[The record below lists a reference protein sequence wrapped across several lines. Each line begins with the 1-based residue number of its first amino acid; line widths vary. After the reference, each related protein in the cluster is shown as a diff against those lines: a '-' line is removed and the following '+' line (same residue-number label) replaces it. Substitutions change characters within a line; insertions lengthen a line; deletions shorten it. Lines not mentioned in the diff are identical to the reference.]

1 MQVTYTTAKDTK
13 RARRVWIEGT
23 KLAAAG
29 FPAGTRY
36 DLVTSDHDRGLTL
49 EVNPNGSRKVSE
61 CNRGGKSRPIVDLH
75 SKQVEQLFPSGAR
88 VRITFEQDLITIT
101 QHHEDNARESR
112 ERQFNDNAKNGTLTT
127 GSLFTGGGVSTQA
140 IHEGLGGRVKWIADC
155 ELKYIESAGANCL
168 AVDDETAVIVG
179 KVEEVES
186 KYYSDVDVLHVTIPC
201 DNVSKAGKAKHG
213 RHETDDA
220 SVFGVVRAIHAS
232 NPAVIVSENV
242 TAAQTS
248 PVYALLRAELRRL
261 GYKLFEQ
268 VLDSSHTDSFENR
281 PRYWLTAI
289 SEGIAPDSLELP
301 TVTPSGRTFD
311 QLSDPAELVADLWAE
326 NTYLKKKAVRDAE
339 KAASGGGSFF
349 ARQLLDGTETRCG
362 VIGKYYNKK
371 RSSEPF
377 RVEGVLERLLTV
389 AEHARVKSVPA
400 NLVRGLPKSV
410 AHEIL
415 GQSVDYRQPLLLSQ
429 LIARALGL
437 PGTQGAH

>member
-311 QLSDPAELVADLWAE
+311 QLSDPAELVAEPTVMTTHGRDHRHKRRNQQVRSVQDAKRRSELGCFPTLVAHIPRQRFAATRVSLVVSQLSVVPQNAVTESAPWGGM
-326 NTYLKKKAVRDAE
+326 NTPRRHPDPTTPIQKIRVTHIPGLRRYLC
-339 KAASGGGSFF
+339 
-349 ARQLLDGTETRCG
+349 TR
-362 VIGKYYNKK
+362 
-371 RSSEPF
+371 
-377 RVEGVLERLLTV
+377 
-389 AEHARVKSVPA
+389 SVP
-400 NLVRGLPKSV
+400 
-410 AHEIL
+410 
-415 GQSVDYRQPLLLSQ
+415 
-429 LIARALGL
+429 
-437 PGTQGAH
+437 